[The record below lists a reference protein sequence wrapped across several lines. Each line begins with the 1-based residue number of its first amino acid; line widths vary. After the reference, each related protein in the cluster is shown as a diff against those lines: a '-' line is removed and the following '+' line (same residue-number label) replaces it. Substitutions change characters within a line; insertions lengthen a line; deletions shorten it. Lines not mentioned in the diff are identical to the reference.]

1 MVAQYRAAPM
11 PRLLLHLGLAKTAT
25 SSLQRNVLAPAHAA
39 GRIHVPRC
47 GPRGD
52 ELYHLIERL
61 RKRRLAAARLDVLRA
76 TLDGMLDGARL
87 NVISDERIPG
97 SPDAEAALWN
107 LRALCRNAVVRVLVC
122 LRSPVDLAFLAFVG
136 RYEADSSRRAAAFQT
151 FDAFVKRKIEG
162 GGRRDLFQD
171 AYLRMVVRFFPDVE
185 VLLYEDLQHDR
196 PHWLSRL
203 AGCLELGPAET
214 DRLFSAAPRN
224 VAVRTRSG
232 IVARPVIVG
241 RLVTWLAGHAGPLY
255 ARWRPGLQ
263 RCEGPL
269 LRMLAPIGLAIEHP
283 YPDAAMRRRLQE
295 LLGLRDDYLTRTHGV
310 SAAKL
315 ARYGY
320 LHPSWENRGAGGA
333 AGA

>member
-1 MVAQYRAAPM
+1 M
-11 PRLLLHLGLAKTAT
+11 LLHLGLAKTAT
-25 SSLQRNVLAPAHAA
+25 SSLQRNVLAPLHAA
-39 GRIHVPRC
+39 RRIHVPGC
-47 GPRGD
+47 GPRGG
-52 ELYHLIERL
+52 ELHDLIERL
-61 RKRRLAAARLDVLRA
+61 RKRRLAAAELDALRT

-107 LRALCRNAVVRVLVC
+107 LRALCRNAAVRVLVC

-136 RYEADSSRRAAAFQT
+136 AHEADRARRGAAFQT
-151 FDAFVKRKIEG
+151 FDAFVKRMIESG
-162 GGRRDLFQD
+162 RRRDLFQD
-171 AYLRMVVRFFPDVE
+171 AYLRMVVRYFPDVE

-196 PHWLSRL
+196 RHWLSRL
-203 AGCLELGPAET
+203 AGCLETDPAET

-224 VAVRTRSG
+224 VAVRTRTG
-232 IVARPVIVG
+232 VVARPVIVG
-241 RLVTWLAGHAGPLY
+241 CIVTWLAGCVGLSY

-263 RCEGPL
+263 RLEGPL
-269 LRMLAPIGLAIEHP
+269 LRILVRIGLAVEHP
-283 YPDAAMRRRLQE
+283 YPDAAMRRCLQE

-320 LHPSWENRGAGGA
+320 FSPPQRLGREQRRVRGR
-333 AGA
+333 